1 MTSIDA
7 CEVPTSSRS
16 AERKG
21 DEELVR
27 RLNAGDTQARSEFF
41 KRFHMEQLVRR
52 G

>member
-7 CEVPTSSRS
+7 CEVPTLSRS
-16 AERKG
+16 VERKA
-21 DEELVR
+21 DEELVK

-41 KRFHMEQLVRR
+41 KRYHMERLVRR